1 MCSWAGWLV
10 VLTGVCRVCCL
21 WDFGDVCCVCTNS
34 CGGVWEEGTFEELV
48 DAVGV
53 LCPQGSE
60 I

>member
-10 VLTGVCRVCCL
+10 VVTGVCQVCCL
-21 WDFGDVCCVCTNS
+21 WGFGDVLCMYKWLW
-34 CGGVWEEGTFEELV
+34 GVWEEGALEELV

-60 I
+60 L